1 MYEFPVNILLSGKS
15 LAVSVFQLLPV
26 VWGVGILLCV
36 ESALPGLSPKVWRRV
51 RDMVAVMMAFFLLVC
66 GVYAIF
72 GYSVAAIFDKP
83 GYFRMVGDVLW
94 ALSLSIGMAMLGL
107 VLRAR
112 IRPVV

>member
-36 ESALPGLSPKVWRRV
+36 ESDLPGLSPKVWRGV
-51 RDMVAVMMAFFLLVC
+51 RDAVAVMMAVFLLVC
-66 GVYAIF
+66 GGYAIF

-83 GYFRMVGDVLW
+83 GYFHMTGDALW
-94 ALSLSIGMAMLGL
+94 ALSLSIGMAVLGM
-107 VLRAR
+107 VMRAR
-112 IRPVV
+112 ARPVV